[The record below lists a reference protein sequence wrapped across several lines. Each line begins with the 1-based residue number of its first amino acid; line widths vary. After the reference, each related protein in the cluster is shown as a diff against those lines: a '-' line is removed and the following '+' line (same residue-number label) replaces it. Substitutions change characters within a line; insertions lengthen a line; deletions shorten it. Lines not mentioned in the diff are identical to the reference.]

1 MPSLNYKHLHYFW
14 TVAREGSITRA
25 SEVLHVTQP
34 AISAQLAKFEDRL
47 GEKLFMKS
55 GRNLVLTEAGRVAFG
70 YAEEIFAL
78 GRELEDT
85 LQGRLAGRPMRLAVG
100 ISNALP
106 KLLAYRLVSPALR
119 MRTPVQLVVHDDR
132 PERLL
137 ADLGIHALDLVLTDS
152 PLPPTVN
159 VRAYNHLLGECGVT
173 VFGTAARIEALEGEF
188 PASLDGAPFLLPTAN
203 TTMRRSLDQWF
214 EATGIRPMIAAE
226 IEDSAVL
233 KAFGEA
239 GVGLFAAPT
248 TMEAEIRRMY
258 RVRALGR
265 IDAIRERFYAISV
278 ERRLKHPAVV
288 AISEAARGQLFGA
301 DVASPPV
308 HPPHTSGTP
317 SAAETTS

>member
-1 MPSLNYKHLHYFW
+1 MPSLNYKHLLYFW

-34 AISAQLAKFEDRL
+34 AISAQLTKFEDRL
-47 GEKLFMKS
+47 GEKLFSRS

-85 LQGRLAGRPMRLAVG
+85 LQGRLAGRPLRLAVG

-106 KLLAYRLVSPALR
+106 KLLAFRLVSPALR

-159 VRAYNHLLGECGVT
+159 VRAYNHLLGECGIT
-173 VFGTAARIEALEGEF
+173 VFAAAARAEALQGEF
-188 PASLDGAPFLLPTAN
+188 PHSLDGAPFLLPTAN
-203 TTMRRSLDQWF
+203 TTLRRSLEQWF
-214 EATGIRPMIAAE
+214 DSNGIRPLIAAE

-248 TMEAEIRRMY
+248 AVEAEIRRQY
-258 RVRALGR
+258 RVRVLGR

-278 ERRLKHPAVV
+278 ERRIKHPAVA
-288 AISEAARGQLFGA
+288 AISEAARGQVFGG
-301 DVASPPV
+301 DD
-308 HPPHTSGTP
+308 
-317 SAAETTS
+317 SAC

>member
-1 MPSLNYKHLHYFW
+1 MPSLNFRHLLYFW
-14 TVAREGSITRA
+14 TVAREGSITKA

-34 AISAQLAKFEDRL
+34 AISAQLSKFEDRL
-47 GEKLFMKS
+47 GEKLFARS
-55 GRNLVLTEAGRVAFG
+55 GRNLVLTDAGRVAFG

-85 LQGRLAGRPMRLAVG
+85 LQGRLAGRPTRLAVG

-106 KLLAYRLVSPALR
+106 KLLAYRLVEPALR
-119 MRTPVQLVVHDDR
+119 MTAPVQLVVHDDR

-137 ADLGIHALDLVLTDS
+137 AELGIHALDLVLTDS

-173 VFGTAARIEALEGEF
+173 VFGTAARADALQAGF
-188 PASLDGAPFLLPTAN
+188 PNSLDGAPFLMPTAN
-203 TTMRRSLDQWF
+203 TTLRRSLDQWF
-214 EATGIRPMIAAE
+214 ESHGIRPAVVAE

-239 GVGLFAAPT
+239 GVGVFAAPT
-248 TMEAEIRRMY
+248 AVAAEIRRQY

-265 IDAIRERFYAISV
+265 IDTIRERFYAISV

-288 AISEAARGQLFGA
+288 AISEVARGQIFADGA
-301 DVASPPV
+301 A
-308 HPPHTSGTP
+308 T
-317 SAAETTS
+317 